1 MKQNLLN
8 KLWLRVCMI
17 VAIMTTALSGTVWAE
32 DVTDVLTATS
42 FAATNTTYTDFTN
55 VSFTSDAVYAG
66 NSAKTSNGGIQL
78 RSKNS
83 NSGIVSTI
91 SGGKVKSVSITVE
104 SGSNTVDVY
113 GSNTAYTAASDL
125 YGNNKGTKLGSLSAS
140 GTVTVSDDYA
150 YVGIRS
156 NNGAIYLTNI
166 TIVWE
171 VAGGGTP
178 TVATPTFS
186 PAAGAY
192 TSAQN
197 VTISSATEGATIY
210 YTTDGTEP
218 TTNSTQ
224 YNGAISVSSSTTIK
238 AMATA
243 AGYDNSSVAT
253 ATYTI
258 VSIEHEGTQADPYTV
273 ADARTAIDA
282 GTGTQGVYATGIVSA
297 IPKAYDAGY
306 KNITF
311 NFVDA
316 AGDTDFLQAYRCG
329 GDEAAD
335 VQVGDVVVVY
345 GNLTKYGTT
354 YEFAQGCELI
364 SLTHPTAAV
373 EAPIFSPEGGVYTT
387 PQSVNFA
394 VAAPTME
401 GYTFYY
407 TLDGTE
413 PTTESTLYTGP
424 IEVSTTTT
432 IKAIAVKGG
441 EVSLVTTATYAI
453 LAHAGTEADPY
464 SVADA
469 HAAIDANAGLTDVYA
484 TGVVTEIA
492 TAWSTDHSN
501 ISFNFVDAAGDGGS
515 FLQAYRCI
523 STDAADASTVQVGDI
538 VVVKG
543 TLKKYNEIYE
553 FGQGCEL
560 VSLTHSGTPADPVIV
575 AENATIDADVTYY
588 ELEYEIQNPVDGTEL
603 TASTTASWITSCTP
617 SQKSFDRVM
626 IECEANETTTART
639 ATIVLTYGTLTK
651 EVTLTQK
658 GIVAPITQ
666 FASLPFS
673 FDGGKA
679 DIEGTEGLTQDGLG
693 DYNASPKLKFDSTGD
708 YLLLAFN
715 ERPGV
720 LTFDIKG
727 NSFSGG
733 TFKVMVSEDGEE
745 YGTVATY
752 TELGSVETKTITD
765 LGEDIRYI
773 KWVYTQKDAGN
784 VALGNINLA
793 KYSTETAI
801 VAEDATIEA
810 DVTYYELIYE
820 IQNPVDGTELT
831 ASTTASWI
839 TSCTPSQKSF
849 DRVMIEC
856 EANETTTARTATIVL
871 TYGTLTKEVT
881 LTQKGVVAPVDDYV
895 TLPYSWAGGTKSE
908 LLAETGVTADGLGS
922 DYGETHA
929 PYRVKLDTTGDY
941 IQFKTNE
948 RPGVVTIGVK
958 MIGGAATSTIKVQ
971 ESADGETFT
980 DVQELTISGAQNDVL
995 SLSTTTDFAET
1006 SRYIRL
1012 LFTKGSNVGV
1022 GPISIATYAPIVLSD
1037 YTLTI
1042 ADPENVTI
1050 TASYGQDV
1058 LTNGETAEVTEG
1070 TDVTV
1075 AFTIVSGYDLQSVTV
1090 NGTDDGQAVTL
1101 SPGTTEG
1108 VYTFTMPA
1116 FNVTVNATAVEHVE
1130 VVTSDYVLATSITSG
1145 KSYVIASGAE
1155 DGTVQVMGEQKTNN
1169 RGVVEATIT
1178 GGVLKVS
1185 DEYEFVIESASTED
1199 ASGYSIFDPDAKGY
1213 LYAAGSDKN
1222 YLKTQTDNND
1232 NGIWTITFEADGSA
1246 SIVAEK
1252 STNRNVMQYNSG
1264 NTLFSCYA
1272 TASQSPVYLYEKVES
1287 FVPTVQTVT
1296 VTDAGYATFVAEKN
1310 LEIPTDVLVEVF
1322 AVTVEGSYASLQP
1335 IVGNIPAGEA
1345 VLVKASAGDYN
1356 FLSAQTADPIR
1367 VNKLVAATTDVTAD
1381 GTQYVLANGA
1391 SGIGFYQATPG
1402 STIPAGKAY
1411 LVVTA
1416 AGVKPFYGFEDDAT
1430 GIEMVNGQSSMVNDP
1445 IFNLAGQ
1452 RLQKMQR
1459 GINIIGGKKVLK

>member
-1 MKQNLLN
+1 
-8 KLWLRVCMI
+8 MI
-17 VAIMTTALSGTVWAE
+17 VAIMTTALAASA
-32 DVTDVLTATS
+32 DVKTINADALTNGVLTDSPFTLT
-42 FAATNTTYTDFTN
+42 FAKNNGSTEPTYN
-55 VSFTSDAVYAG
+55 
-66 NSAKTSNGGIQL
+66 SNGGDVRLYAKGTVAVASTGGNMTQIVFNISTQGKKRL
-78 RSKNS
+78 APITASVGTITTQA
-83 NSGIVSTI
+83 SGDETVTWT
-91 SGGKVKSVSITVE
+91 GDAASVTFTV
-104 SGSNTVDVY
+104 GDKADY
-113 GSNTAYTAASDL
+113 GSDGSGKAGQLCFSSVDITYTA
-125 YGNNKGTKLGSLSAS
+125 
-140 GTVTVSDDYA
+140 
-150 YVGIRS
+150 
-156 NNGAIYLTNI
+156 
-166 TIVWE
+166 
-171 VAGGGTP
+171 GGTP

-197 VTISSATEGATIY
+197 VTISTTTTGATIY
-210 YTTDGTEP
+210 YTTDGSEP
-218 TTNSTQ
+218 TTNSSV
-224 YNGAISVSSSTTIK
+224 YSSAIPVSSTTTIK
-238 AMATA
+238 AIAVA

-297 IPKAYDAGY
+297 IPTDYSASY

-311 NFVDA
+311 NFVDV

-515 FLQAYRCI
+515 FLQAYRCV

-553 FGQGCEL
+553 FNSGCQL

-575 AENATIDADVTYY
+575 AEDATIDADVTYY
-588 ELEYEIQNPVDGTEL
+588 ELMYEIQNPVDGTEL

-626 IECEANETTTART
+626 IECEANNETTART
-639 ATIVLTYGTLTK
+639 ATITLAYGNVTK
-651 EVTLTQK
+651 EVTLTQEAY
-658 GIVAPITQ
+658 VAPV
-666 FASLPFS
+666 ADYAELPFS

-679 DIEGTEGLTQDGLG
+679 DIETTDGLTQEGLG
-693 DYNASPKLKFDSTGD
+693 TDYKNSPYLKLDGTGD
-708 YLLLAFN
+708 YVLLAFN
-715 ERPGV
+715 ERPGI
-720 LTFDIKG
+720 LTFDIIG
-727 NSFSGG
+727 NGFSDG
-733 TFKVMVSEDGEE
+733 TFKVQASVDGTT
-745 YGTVATY
+745 YSDVATY
-752 TELGSVETKTITD
+752 TELGSKETKTISD
-765 LGEDIRYI
+765 LGEDIRFI
-773 KWVYTQKDAGN
+773 KWIYTEKVTGN
-784 VALGNINLA
+784 VGLGNINLA
-793 KYSTETAI
+793 KYG
-801 VAEDATIEA
+801 
-810 DVTYYELIYE
+810 DV
-820 IQNPVDGTELT
+820 
-831 ASTTASWI
+831 
-839 TSCTPSQKSF
+839 
-849 DRVMIEC
+849 
-856 EANETTTARTATIVL
+856 
-871 TYGTLTKEVT
+871 
-881 LTQKGVVAPVDDYV
+881 
-895 TLPYSWAGGTKSE
+895 
-908 LLAETGVTADGLGS
+908 
-922 DYGETHA
+922 
-929 PYRVKLDTTGDY
+929 
-941 IQFKTNE
+941 
-948 RPGVVTIGVK
+948 
-958 MIGGAATSTIKVQ
+958 
-971 ESADGETFT
+971 
-980 DVQELTISGAQNDVL
+980 
-995 SLSTTTDFAET
+995 
-1006 SRYIRL
+1006 
-1012 LFTKGSNVGV
+1012 
-1022 GPISIATYAPIVLSD
+1022 VLSD

-1050 TASYGQDV
+1050 TANYGGETILQ
-1058 LTNGETAEVTEG
+1058 NGENAQVTEG
-1070 TDVTV
+1070 TEVTLALTV
-1075 AFTIVSGYDLQSVTV
+1075 AEGYDLESVTV
-1090 NGTDDGQAVTL
+1090 NGTADGQAVNL
-1101 SPGTTEG
+1101 APGTTET
-1108 VYTFTMPA
+1108 VFTFTMPA
-1116 FNVTVNATAVEHVE
+1116 FGVTVNATAVEHVE

-1145 KSYVIASGAE
+1145 KSYVIVGE
-1155 DGTVQVMGEQKTNN
+1155 NKGNYYVMGDQAANN
-1169 RGVVEATIT
+1169 RPAVAATMAN
-1178 GGVLKVS
+1178 GVLKVS
-1185 DEYEFVIESASTED
+1185 DAYEFVIETANIGE

-1213 LYAAGSDKN
+1213 LYAAASDKN
-1222 YLKTQTDNND
+1222 YLKTQTDMND
-1232 NGIWTITFEADGSA
+1232 NGIWAITIDPTDA
-1246 SIVAEK
+1246 SFSVVA
-1252 STNRNVMQYNSG
+1252 QG
-1264 NTLFSCYA
+1264 ANTRIFSCYA
-1272 TASQSPVYLYEKVES
+1272 STSSVTGPVYFYEKVES

-1310 LEIPTDVLVEVF
+1310 LEIPTDVQVEVF
-1322 AVTVEGSYASLQP
+1322 AVTVDGSYASLQP

-1367 VNKLVAATTDVTAD
+1367 VNKLVAATTDVVAD